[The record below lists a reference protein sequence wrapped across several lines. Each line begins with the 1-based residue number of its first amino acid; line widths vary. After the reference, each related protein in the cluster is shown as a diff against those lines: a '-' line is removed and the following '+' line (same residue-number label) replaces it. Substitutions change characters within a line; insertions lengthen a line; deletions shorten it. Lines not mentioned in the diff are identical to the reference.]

1 MFEQWKTA
9 LKEYRE
15 QYDPKSVRLVLPAS
29 YSSARMTQIPYAAG
43 RQLEKMA
50 GNVIN
55 DHAGDAIADYGV
67 VQSDKKQGVCLCC
80 GSAEQE
86 ILQKVIDLCSEIQLP
101 VKEISVPMEGYL
113 KLLSQTRLYKNKT
126 AIFLLFEE
134 NSVTSVL
141 YKEGVCHYV
150 TRSRIFL
157 SLIHIS
163 EPTRH

>member
-1 MFEQWKTA
+1 MSDTVIVLQDECILTASGKSGRTPKIEKVGRISIEPFGDMFEQWKTA

-113 KLLSQTRLYKNKT
+113 KLL
-126 AIFLLFEE
+126 
-134 NSVTSVL
+134 
-141 YKEGVCHYV
+141 
-150 TRSRIFL
+150 
-157 SLIHIS
+157 
-163 EPTRH
+163 